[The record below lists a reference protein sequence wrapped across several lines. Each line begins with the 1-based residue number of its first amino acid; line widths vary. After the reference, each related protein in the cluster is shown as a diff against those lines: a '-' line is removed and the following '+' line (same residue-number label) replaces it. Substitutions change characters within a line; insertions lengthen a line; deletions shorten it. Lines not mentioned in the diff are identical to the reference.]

1 MSKIRIAVIGAGA
14 VTSTIH
20 LPILTRRSDLFS
32 IEALFDL
39 NGESVKTLGERFA
52 IPATKQFSDAE
63 EMFEKSKLDAVLILN
78 SGSHADLVVASLL
91 QGLDVFCEKPL
102 AYNQTEIQRIQDALK
117 KSKKHLMVGYMK
129 AHDPAVMRA
138 AELLK
143 SQGSPRNV
151 DVMVLHP
158 SGESQL
164 ATSEISIDQPAPS
177 QELINFFGESA
188 RLVQEE
194 SLGVFANELGGF
206 YMNVLCGSLIH
217 ELSVL
222 RALGLEITKVDYVD
236 RWPKT
241 PETESILVV
250 ARTADDT
257 RITMRWLYIE
267 NYPEYQEEVMW
278 IGEHSSHRLQFGS
291 PYFLRF
297 PTKLT
302 SITNVASGLQKS
314 EFTSYVGSFETE
326 LEEFYEMVSTSVQRG
341 STIADAESDLRVL
354 QMISLKVAQAEG
366 FEIGGD
372 LSR

>member
-1 MSKIRIAVIGAGA
+1 
-14 VTSTIH
+14 
-20 LPILTRRSDLFS
+20 
-32 IEALFDL
+32 
-39 NGESVKTLGERFA
+39 
-52 IPATKQFSDAE
+52 
-63 EMFEKSKLDAVLILN
+63 
-78 SGSHADLVVASLL
+78 
-91 QGLDVFCEKPL
+91 
-102 AYNQTEIQRIQDALK
+102 
-117 KSKKHLMVGYMK
+117 
-129 AHDPAVMRA
+129 
-138 AELLK
+138 
-143 SQGSPRNV
+143 
-151 DVMVLHP
+151 
-158 SGESQL
+158 
-164 ATSEISIDQPAPS
+164 
-177 QELINFFGESA
+177 
-188 RLVQEE
+188 
-194 SLGVFANELGGF
+194 
-206 YMNVLCGSLIH
+206 MNVLCGSLIH

-222 RALGLEITKVDYVD
+222 RTLGLEITKVDYVD

-278 IGEHSSHRLQFGS
+278 IGEHSSHHLQFGS

-366 FEIGGD
+366 FDIGGD